1 MKSDTNYL
9 SKTTRHM
16 NKETLLVALSNQ
28 KGGVGKS
35 AFTVL
40 LASYYHYVKKLRVAV
55 IDCDSPQH
63 SLSRMRER
71 DMQAIGRSDYFK
83 QQMVAQFER
92 IRKKAY
98 PIVNSTAVHA
108 RNAAEEL
115 MRSAALPY
123 DVIFIDLPGTM
134 ESRGVLS
141 AILNMDYVLTPV
153 IADRMVMQSSLSFSS
168 AVLDYIRG
176 RKDIPLKGIY
186 FFWNRVD
193 RRTSTGVF
201 DAYRTIMQRLELNV
215 LDTIIPET
223 RRYDKELALAGRSY
237 FRCTLLPPPLK
248 LLKGSGLEELATELA
263 GILNLNIG

>member
-1 MKSDTNYL
+1 
-9 SKTTRHM
+9 M

-40 LASYYHYVKKLRVAV
+40 LASYYHYVKNLNVAV
-55 IDCDSPQH
+55 IDCDYPQH

-71 DMQAIGRSDYFK
+71 DMQAVGRSDYFK
-83 QQMVAQFER
+83 QLIVTQFER
-92 IRKKAY
+92 IQKKAY
-98 PIVNSTAVHA
+98 PIINATAEQA

-115 MRSAALPY
+115 MRTPGSHFDL
-123 DVIFIDLPGTM
+123 IFIDLPGTM

-153 IADRMVMQSSLSFSS
+153 KADRMVMQSSLSFSS
-168 AVLDYIRG
+168 AVLDYIRD

-193 RRTSTGVF
+193 RRTSTEVY
-201 DAYRTIMQRLELNV
+201 DAYRTIMQRLELSV
-215 LDTIIPET
+215 LDTVIPET
-223 RRYDKELALAGRSY
+223 CRYDKELALAGRSY
-237 FRCTLLPPPLK
+237 FRCTLLPPPAKQLR
-248 LLKGSGLEELATELA
+248 GSGLEELAAELA
-263 GILNLNIG
+263 AILNLNIG

>member
-1 MKSDTNYL
+1 ME
-9 SKTTRHM
+9 KTGHVTAKIVEKGVTKGLQVTMTGREFELPFKM
-16 NKETLLVALSNQ
+16 IGGRLVGFLDISGQ
-28 KGGVGKS
+28 V
-35 AFTVL
+35 
-40 LASYYHYVKKLRVAV
+40 
-55 IDCDSPQH
+55 
-63 SLSRMRER
+63 SLIE
-71 DMQAIGRSDYFK
+71 A
-83 QQMVAQFER
+83 
-92 IRKKAY
+92 
-98 PIVNSTAVHA
+98 
-108 RNAAEEL
+108 AAEEL
-115 MRSAALPY
+115 MRGSEHRFDLL
-123 DVIFIDLPGTM
+123 FIDLPGTM

-141 AILNMDYVLTPV
+141 AVLNMDYVLTPI

-168 AVLDYIRG
+168 AVLDYIRD

>member
-1 MKSDTNYL
+1 
-9 SKTTRHM
+9 M

-40 LASYYHYVKKLRVAV
+40 LASYYHYVKNLNVAV
-55 IDCDSPQH
+55 IDCDYPQH

-71 DMQAIGRSDYFK
+71 DMQAVGRSDYFI
-83 QQMVAQFER
+83 Q
-92 IRKKAY
+92 KKAY
-98 PIVNSTAVHA
+98 PIINATAEQA

-115 MRSAALPY
+115 MRTPGSHFDL
-123 DVIFIDLPGTM
+123 IFIDLPGTM

-141 AILNMDYVLTPV
+141 AILNMDYVLTPI

-168 AVLDYIRG
+168 AVLDYIRD

-193 RRTSTGVF
+193 RRTSTEVY
-201 DAYRTIMQRLELNV
+201 DAYRTIMQRLELSV
-215 LDTIIPET
+215 LDTVIPET
-223 RRYDKELALAGRSY
+223 CRYDKELALAGRSY
-237 FRCTLLPPPLK
+237 FRCTLLPPPAKQLR
-248 LLKGSGLEELATELA
+248 GSGLEELAAELA
-263 GILNLNIG
+263 AILNLNIG